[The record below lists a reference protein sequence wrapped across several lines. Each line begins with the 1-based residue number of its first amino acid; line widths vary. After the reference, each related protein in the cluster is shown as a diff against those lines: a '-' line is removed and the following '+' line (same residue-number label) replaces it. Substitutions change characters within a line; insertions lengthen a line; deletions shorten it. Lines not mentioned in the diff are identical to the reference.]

1 MSNESV
7 KTREQCLWT
16 VWADYFA
23 TGEGRTILGLICSAL
38 STQDARQRFGEVFDP
53 FYVPGCDVEK
63 GVVRNEATQ
72 FLWSGAT
79 LTALEELDQTTSV
92 GAVQRRPRKRF
103 SLNSDSHALV

>member
-7 KTREQCLWT
+7 KTTELCLWT

-38 STQDARQRFGEVFDP
+38 SPQDARQRFGEVFGP

-63 GVVRNEATQ
+63 PVVRNEITQ
-72 FLWSGAT
+72 FLWSGAS
-79 LTALEELDQTTSV
+79 LTALEELDPRASVEATS
-92 GAVQRRPRKRF
+92 RIHF
-103 SLNSDSHALV
+103 NWS